1 MLETSV
7 DDTFLPSCQDEE
19 MVDNLLASAESSGGG
34 GGSVS
39 LANALLPLVDS
50 STPSMPWVCS
60 TRYKT
65 QLCTSYSAS
74 GLCKYA
80 ERCQFAHGL
89 HELHVPFHHPKYK
102 TELCRSY
109 HASGHCYY
117 GSRCLFVH
125 NPTEQRPAQHQ
136 HQRRRNIPCRTFQSM
151 GVCPFGTRCNF
162 LHVEGGEDLQVSKC
176 VDSGDGKEKGVAIS
190 RPKPKVWTPRG
201 ALCRTFSAFGFC
213 IYGTRCRFQH
223 GLPAKVKSID
233 PGSPG
238 SLGLPSPTSPLTIGS
253 PGSAKSF
260 SSSPSSTSPLDT
272 PSPEAMA
279 NNAFT
284 FSSQHLS
291 DLLLPLAL
299 HLQQLEISKA
309 QVWGDQRA
317 L

>member
-1 MLETSV
+1 
-7 DDTFLPSCQDEE
+7 
-19 MVDNLLASAESSGGG
+19 MVDNLLASAESEGGSS
-34 GGSVS
+34 SVS

-50 STPSMPWVCS
+50 ATPSMPWVCS

-65 QLCTSYSAS
+65 QLCTSYSAL

-125 NPTEQRPAQHQ
+125 SPSEQRPTHNQPH
-136 HQRRRNIPCRTFQSM
+136 RRRNVPCRTFQSV

-162 LHVEGGEDLQVSKC
+162 LHIEADHLQTSKC
-176 VDSGDGKEKGVAIS
+176 VDSKDGKEKSSAVS
-190 RPKPKVWTPRG
+190 RPKSKAWTPRG
-201 ALCRTFSAFGFC
+201 ALCRTFQSFGFC

-223 GLPAKVKSID
+223 GLPAKVKAFD
-233 PGSPG
+233 RGGPGSPASLG
-238 SLGLPSPTSPLTIGS
+238 SSGLPSPTSPLTIGS
-253 PGSAKSF
+253 PKTSA
-260 SSSPSSTSPLDT
+260 SSSPLDT
-272 PSPEAMA
+272 PSPEATA

-284 FSSQHLS
+284 FSSQHLN